1 MSAASAFI
9 RVHFH
14 PLWAAAGM
22 GICPGK
28 RPHPFRRWCVCI
40 GEIRMQDV
48 CSEAEMIALISAAQH
63 GDPKAYDQIYNL
75 YSDKL
80 FRYLYPRLGEREA
93 AEDLMAEAFVRLI
106 RMLPRYRINSA
117 RPVAAFSAWLYR
129 IAANLLTDHYR
140 RQRFRRHADLADQAQ
155 LVADGPSPHQRA
167 ETDEAVTD
175 VWAAVSQL
183 GAEQQ
188 TVILYRFA
196 EQCSLAEAADLMG
209 KSMGAVKALQHR
221 ALTNLRRL
229 LTPRTDLL

>member
-1 MSAASAFI
+1 MVCPYPMSG
-9 RVHFH
+9 
-14 PLWAAAGM
+14 WG
-22 GICPGK
+22 
-28 RPHPFRRWCVCI
+28 VCI
-40 GEIRMQDV
+40 GEIGMQDV
-48 CSEAEMIALISAAQH
+48 CGDAEMIALISAAQR
-63 GDPKAYDQIYNL
+63 GDPKAYDQLYNL

-80 FRYLYPRLGEREA
+80 FRYLVLRMREREP

-140 RQRFRRHADLADQAQ
+140 RQRFRRHADLADQSHLAAED
-155 LVADGPSPHQRA
+155 LSPHEWA
-167 ETDEAVTD
+167 EAGEAATDI
-175 VWAAVSQL
+175 WAAVSQL

-188 TVILYRFA
+188 AVVLYRFA

-209 KSMGAVKALQHR
+209 KSTGAVKALQHR

-229 LTPRTDLL
+229 LASKTDMP